1 MLEWGVRNGWEAHLR
16 MSDKDR
22 PAGQY
27 YSRVYHRTDSLT
39 QDSGRFRLRL
49 FKALDARTSRE
60 WPKWFADRMERTLG
74 LQFPRYP
81 HTGGPDVKGFIL
93 EAGIRDLLDSI
104 TIVFQGFTD
113 RGAQIF
119 LDEVRSILEEEQL
132 AYELDERGG
141 VHPRIDV
148 EFTAAKIATIRSLSA
163 ERFASALERF
173 ESACDQ
179 LHDGKSSADAI
190 EKTFKAAE
198 NIFRQLFRKEPKL
211 TGAAITK
218 CLMPRFQ
225 GIYTSNVQAKRASAK
240 MCASFSDW
248 VDAAHFFRHE
258 HGHEVPSSAPLDF
271 AIFMVSQ
278 GAGYLRWLADNFDAL
293 RGDE

>member
-1 MLEWGVRNGWEAHLR
+1 

-22 PAGQY
+22 PVGQY
-27 YSRVYHRTDSLT
+27 YSRVYHRADSLA
-39 QDSGRFRLRL
+39 QDSERFRLRL
-49 FKALDARTSRE
+49 FKALDARTSDE
-60 WPKWFADRMERTLG
+60 WSKGFADRIERSFG
-74 LQFPRYP
+74 LPFPRPGYSGSP
-81 HTGGPDVKGFIL
+81 YVKGFIL
-93 EAGIRDLLDSI
+93 EAPIRDLLNSI
-104 TIVFQGFTD
+104 TIVFEGLSD
-113 RGAQIF
+113 RGGRIF

-132 AYELDERGG
+132 AYELDERCG

-148 EFTAAKIATIRSLSA
+148 EFTTAKIATVRSLSG

-179 LHDGKSSADAI
+179 LRDGESAADAI

-198 NIFRQLFRKEPKL
+198 NIFRQLFRKETKL
-211 TGAAITK
+211 TGAAIAK

-225 GIYTSNVQAKRASAK
+225 EVYTSNVQAKRASAK

-258 HGHEVPSSAPLDF
+258 PGHEVPSPAPLDF